1 MVTLIR
7 GRHVLHFGG
16 EFLIN
21 RADSTAW
28 GNTNAGTMNYTGRL
42 YGSHCGRHDDRN
54 VIRRLPAWV
63 YEPMECEGHA

>member
-1 MVTLIR
+1 MIR

-28 GNTNAGTMNYTGRL
+28 GNTNAGTMKYTGAYTAATAGDTATGMSFADFL
-42 YGSHCGRHDDRN
+42 LGYTN
-54 VIRRLPAWV
+54 
-63 YEPMECEGHA
+63 